1 MDHVISDGDLEA
13 MRRLRV
19 FTWPDGSDRLRRGD
33 TVQFL
38 PDVRVEKYVGLFD
51 GSTFCSVGAFT
62 YMWSRVNPLDMDLK
76 IGRYCS
82 IAGNVTVFPGNHP
95 LHFVSTS
102 PFTGDDQ
109 LAICRAALD
118 DFGHVDFVHRYV
130 DERLLA
136 APVIGNDVWIGQDA
150 TLARGITLGHG
161 CAVGTGSV
169 VTRSVP
175 PYAVVAGNPARIIR
189 MRFPEPLIEALL
201 SSEWWRFAF
210 PEFGAMRFDQPER
223 FLGELGER
231 VAAGT
236 ITPFKSSIPIRDIF
250 SERSPAAPE
259 ERARDE
265 RRKRS
270 GLIRKA
276 RAYLKRRPG

>member
-1 MDHVISDGDLEA
+1 M
-13 MRRLRV
+13 
-19 FTWPDGSDRLRRGD
+19 
-33 TVQFL
+33 VQFL

-51 GSTFCSVGAFT
+51 GSAFCSVGAFT

-82 IAGNVTVFPGNHP
+82 IAGNVTIFPGNHP

-109 LAICRAALD
+109 LAICRAALE
-118 DFGHVDFVHRYV
+118 DFSGPDFVHRHV
-130 DERLLA
+130 AERLLP
-136 APVIGNDVWIGQDA
+136 APMIGNDVWIGQDA

-189 MRFPEPLIEALL
+189 MRFPEPLVEALL
-201 SSEWWRFAF
+201 ASEWWRFAF

-223 FLGELGER
+223 FVGELGER

-236 ITPFKSSIPIRDIF
+236 ISPFESSIPIRDIF
-250 SERSPAAPE
+250 SEPSSAALE
-259 ERARDE
+259 ERAQDKSGNRP
-265 RRKRS
+265 
-270 GLIRKA
+270 GLIKMA
-276 RAYLKRRPG
+276 RGYLKRRLA